1 MRAVLIV
8 ASVLV
13 LIACGHTPPVSQPS
27 PQQSVDEAL
36 TPSPRPKQPFVEPER
51 ATPLEALLK
60 QQYESWR
67 GVPYRLGGMSRA
79 GVDCSGFVQL
89 TFKNKLGIK
98 IPRSTEAQS
107 KIGIPV
113 DRRELETGDLVFF
126 KTSWKKGHVGIYLN
140 NGFFLHAS
148 TSRGVMISNLENP
161 YWRRAYWM
169 SRRID
174 LSRHR

>member
-1 MRAVLIV
+1 MRAVFII
-8 ASVLV
+8 ASVLL
-13 LIACGHTPPVSQPS
+13 LIACGHSPPVYETSRQTTVETVASPPRSQ
-27 PQQSVDEAL
+27 
-36 TPSPRPKQPFVEPER
+36 QPFVEPER